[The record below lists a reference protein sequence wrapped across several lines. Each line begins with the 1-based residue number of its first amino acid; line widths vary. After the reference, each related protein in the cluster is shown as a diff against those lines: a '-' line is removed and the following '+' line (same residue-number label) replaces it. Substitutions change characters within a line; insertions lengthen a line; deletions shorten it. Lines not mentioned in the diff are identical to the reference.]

1 MRATFYHYP
10 LHFKKPAGTSRG
22 YMLTKNSWILEI
34 EADGITGRGE
44 VSVIEGLSPEFT
56 DIVNFETKIR
66 ETCTYL
72 EQGRVSKEM
81 GLELFNDFPSIKFGI
96 ETALLD
102 LSNGGDGIIFK
113 NAFSRGEQKIP
124 INGLVWMGDEKF
136 MKEQIEKKL
145 KEGFTTI
152 KMKIGAIGIEKELE
166 ILRTIRSNYTADQII
181 LRVDANGAFKS
192 QEAPAVLARLAELKV
207 HSIEQPIKPG
217 QWQEMRQLCENSPI
231 SIALDEELI
240 GIDSKKDKIDLL
252 ETIQPPYIILKP
264 SLHGGISGTQE
275 WINLAEERNIGWWI
289 TSALESN
296 IGLNAICQLAGEYS
310 IELPQGLGTG
320 SLYTNNIPSDLEI
333 ESGMISLKKK

>member
-1 MRATFYHYP
+1 
-10 LHFKKPAGTSRG
+10 
-22 YMLTKNSWILEI
+22 
-34 EADGITGRGE
+34 
-44 VSVIEGLSPEFT
+44 
-56 DIVNFETKIR
+56 
-66 ETCTYL
+66 
-72 EQGRVSKEM
+72 M

-136 MKEQIEKKL
+136 MKEQIEQKL

-166 ILRTIRSNYTADQII
+166 ILRTIRSNYTADQIV

>member
-1 MRATFYHYP
+1 
-10 LHFKKPAGTSRG
+10 
-22 YMLTKNSWILEI
+22 
-34 EADGITGRGE
+34 
-44 VSVIEGLSPEFT
+44 
-56 DIVNFETKIR
+56 
-66 ETCTYL
+66 
-72 EQGRVSKEM
+72 
-81 GLELFNDFPSIKFGI
+81 
-96 ETALLD
+96 
-102 LSNGGDGIIFK
+102 
-113 NAFSRGEQKIP
+113 
-124 INGLVWMGDEKF
+124 
-136 MKEQIEKKL
+136 
-145 KEGFTTI
+145 
-152 KMKIGAIGIEKELE
+152 
-166 ILRTIRSNYTADQII
+166 
-181 LRVDANGAFKS
+181 
-192 QEAPAVLARLAELKV
+192 
-207 HSIEQPIKPG
+207 
-217 QWQEMRQLCENSPI
+217 MRQLCENSPI